1 MNLPNFQQSPS
12 LAAILRDVSKWSLA
26 DINQAGRS
34 KTVRNTYES
43 IQMNFTFNSRGKIWN
58 CSLFIDR
65 LQAFCERLYGEIKR
79 KLYSGRRENPKVRI
93 EIQVNDDILNA
104 SLGRI
109 TSKWYQ
115 RNKLI
120 YEIISNETLDF
131 YIGTKWNG
139 WIMNENGD
147 FAYVVP
153 GTLKFRLTKRNPMVE
168 FKLIGGKCVEG
179 PGVELKVHLM
189 SRRGAGRDGCFRSFR
204 RLVNGLGINTNERKR
219 GTRNNQRTIN
229 TIYTRGGCHLEGN
242 LVVNADGVFPR
253 MEWGI
258 WNAETPC
265 RLERGSW

>member
-1 MNLPNFQQSPS
+1 MNLPNFQQSHS

-65 LQAFCERLYGEIKR
+65 LQAFCERLYGDIKR

-93 EIQVNDDILNA
+93 KIQVNDDILNA
-104 SLGRI
+104 SLERI

-120 YEIISNETLDF
+120 YEILSNETLDF
-131 YIGTKWNG
+131 YIGTKWNE

-168 FKLIGGKCVEG
+168 FKLIGGKCVRSEIKDGHQVVCPWRWQQMLLQKYG
-179 PGVELKVHLM
+179 PSLIYLIWHIYINFSVSMNSWLFYLP
-189 SRRGAGRDGCFRSFR
+189 
-204 RLVNGLGINTNERKR
+204 VNYLHT
-219 GTRNNQRTIN
+219 
-229 TIYTRGGCHLEGN
+229 
-242 LVVNADGVFPR
+242 
-253 MEWGI
+253 M
-258 WNAETPC
+258 
-265 RLERGSW
+265 